1 MSAPRDTILIVD
13 GDSDTRAMLREQ
25 IFAAET
31 YRVIEAADGPSALV
45 ALMQHTPDLILLAL
59 QLAGL
64 SGRDMIVAAKAQGYA
79 GPLIVMGDQH
89 DPRAVTEALRLGAT
103 DYIPTPLRE
112 AEALSAID
120 RGLAAIRLRR
130 QRDTLVQQLEDMN
143 TQLEARLN
151 ELTTLYEIGQT
162 VAALLDLDGVFA
174 GVLDG
179 ALTLTGADQSSL
191 MLRDDRTGKLVLQA
205 GKNLQP
211 ALLDRIGQPVLDPL
225 ADIVMRAQNTLLLSG
240 EQLRKK
246 HQAVRDLHAIAYVPL
261 MVQEKAIG
269 VLAVGNYDK
278 QQVFKVYHGQLLRSL
293 ADYAA
298 IAIVSARLFRLLSQR
313 AKTIETANKAFR
325 ERDMQRSQQFYTLLA
340 QIYKPL
346 VAVETQLLRIAQS
359 NIHAPDA
366 ASSQQVSQAAQQVR
380 QVITQVYALLQH
392 HRQRTRNG

>member
-1 MSAPRDTILIVD
+1 MNGPRDTILVVD
-13 GDSDTRAMLREQ
+13 GDSGTRAMLREQ
-25 IFAAET
+25 IFASEV
-31 YRVIEAADGPSALV
+31 YRVIEASDGPSALV

-59 QLAGL
+59 ELEGL

-89 DPRAVTEALRLGAT
+89 NPRAVTEALRLGAT
-103 DYIPTPLRE
+103 DYLPTPLRE

-130 QRDTLVQQLEDMN
+130 QRDSLVQQLEDMN

-162 VAALLDLDGVFA
+162 VAALRDLDGVFA
-174 GVLDG
+174 GVLEG
-179 ALTLTGADQSSL
+179 ALTLTGADQSYL
-191 MLRDDRTGKLVLQA
+191 LLRDDHTGALVLQA

-211 ALLDRIGQPVLDPL
+211 SLRDHVGESVSDPL
-225 ADIVMRAQNTLLLSG
+225 ADIVIRAQNILLLSG
-240 EQLRKK
+240 EQLHKK
-246 HQAVRDLHAIAYVPL
+246 HQALHDLYAVAYVPL
-261 MVQEKAIG
+261 MVHENAIG

-278 QQVFKVYHGQLLRSL
+278 QQAFKVYHGQLLRSL

-298 IAIVSARLFRLLSQR
+298 IAIVSARLFRLLNQR
-313 AKTIETANKAFR
+313 ARAIESANKAFR
-325 ERDMQRSQQFYTLLA
+325 ERDVQRSQQFYTLLA
-340 QIYKPL
+340 QIYDPL
-346 VAVETQLLRIAQS
+346 VDVEAELLRMAQTNTQEPGKTS
-359 NIHAPDA
+359 IQPYT
-366 ASSQQVSQAAQQVR
+366 QAARQVR